1 MRSAPGGAVGAL
13 LRGRSTGPR
22 PSTTRVKPRQRRLF
36 EAPSGVLPFG
46 TEAEVRDEVKR
57 RIDAFAPGGGLVYAT
72 VHNVQALVP
81 PENIVAVYDTVREYG
96 RRSG

>member
-1 MRSAPGGAVGAL
+1 
-13 LRGRSTGPR
+13 
-22 PSTTRVKPRQRRLF
+22 
-36 EAPSGVLPFG
+36 VLPFG